1 MTKPGWRHP
10 IRTLADTGLPP
21 GRVRLILEY
30 LKLVGLGLV
39 GLLPVANPL
48 TSATLLL
55 ALSRG
60 YTREERNQ
68 QIDRATLY
76 VAAII
81 LVCFYAGNAIMS
93 GFGISIPGLRIAGG
107 LIVAYIGFGM
117 LFPATSQTETAA
129 QIDMAPDA
137 PRVQVDSARGSHR
150 PPPRDIAFI
159 PLALPGTAGPGTI
172 ALIVSGASSLHSEGG
187 LQPIHHLAVVTIAA
201 LLAVVFWLCLRSAD
215 WIMRVLGE
223 SGIDAVSR
231 VMGFLLICMGVQFG
245 IDGVFALMGKAVPA

>member
-1 MTKPGWRHP
+1 M
-10 IRTLADTGLPP
+10 
-21 GRVRLILEY
+21 ILEY

-39 GLLPVANPL
+39 ALLPVANPL
-48 TSATLLL
+48 TSTTLLL

-60 YTREERNQ
+60 YTRDERNR

-117 LFPATSQTETAA
+117 LFPSQTEAA
-129 QIDMAPDA
+129 VQMDMAPEE
-137 PRVQVDSARGSHR
+137 PRVQLDTTHGPPR
-150 PPPRDIAFI
+150 PVPRDIAFI

-172 ALIVSGASSLHSEGG
+172 ALIISSASALHSEGG
-187 LQPIHHLAVVTIAA
+187 LQPIHHLAVITVTA
-201 LLAVVFWLCLRSAD
+201 LLALIFWLCLRSAD
-215 WIMRVLGE
+215 RVIGVLGE

-245 IDGVFALMGKAVPA
+245 INGIFELMGRPMPA

>member
-1 MTKPGWRHP
+1 
-10 IRTLADTGLPP
+10 
-21 GRVRLILEY
+21 VILEY

-39 GLLPVANPL
+39 ALLPVANPL
-48 TSATLLL
+48 TSTTLLL

-60 YTREERNQ
+60 YTRDERNR

-117 LFPATSQTETAA
+117 LFPSQTEAA
-129 QIDMAPDA
+129 VQMDMAPEE
-137 PRVQVDSARGSHR
+137 PRVQLDTTHGPPR
-150 PPPRDIAFI
+150 PVPRDIAFI

-172 ALIVSGASSLHSEGG
+172 ALIISSASALHSEGG
-187 LQPIHHLAVVTIAA
+187 LQPIHHLAVITVTA
-201 LLAVVFWLCLRSAD
+201 LLALIFWLCLRSAD
-215 WIMRVLGE
+215 RVIGVLGE

-245 IDGVFALMGKAVPA
+245 INGIFELMGRPVPA

>member
-1 MTKPGWRHP
+1 
-10 IRTLADTGLPP
+10 
-21 GRVRLILEY
+21 VILEY

-39 GLLPVANPL
+39 ALLPVANPL
-48 TSATLLL
+48 TSTTLLL

-60 YTREERNQ
+60 YTRDERNR

-117 LFPATSQTETAA
+117 LFPSQTEAA
-129 QIDMAPDA
+129 VQMDMAPEE
-137 PRVQVDSARGSHR
+137 PRVQLDTTHGPPR
-150 PPPRDIAFI
+150 PVPRDIAFI

-172 ALIVSGASSLHSEGG
+172 ALIISSASALHSEGG
-187 LQPIHHLAVVTIAA
+187 LQPIHHLAVITVTA
-201 LLAVVFWLCLRSAD
+201 LLALIFWLCLRSAD
-215 WIMRVLGE
+215 RVIGVLGE

-245 IDGVFALMGKAVPA
+245 INGIFELMGRPMPA

>member
-1 MTKPGWRHP
+1 M
-10 IRTLADTGLPP
+10 
-21 GRVRLILEY
+21 ILEY

-39 GLLPVANPL
+39 ALLPVANPL
-48 TSATLLL
+48 TSTTLLL

-60 YTREERNQ
+60 YTRDERNR

-117 LFPATSQTETAA
+117 LFPSQTEAA
-129 QIDMAPDA
+129 VQMDMAPEE
-137 PRVQVDSARGSHR
+137 PRVQLDTTHGPPR
-150 PPPRDIAFI
+150 PVPRDIAFI

-172 ALIVSGASSLHSEGG
+172 ALIISSASALHSEGG
-187 LQPIHHLAVVTIAA
+187 LQPIHHLAVITVTA
-201 LLAVVFWLCLRSAD
+201 LLALIFWLCLRSAD
-215 WIMRVLGE
+215 RVIGVLGE

-245 IDGVFALMGKAVPA
+245 INGIFELMGRPVPA